1 MLPHTLTPHHMIVP
15 LKNKICVPILASV
28 VQNRVA
34 GVMIGA
40 AAAVQAGLVSLG
52 LPGWPC
58 PFLHV
63 VGLPCPGCG
72 LSRAMVALL
81 HGDWRTSLDLHAF
94 APIFALALV
103 LVIWATILP
112 QKQRI
117 WLVSQLEIVER
128 RTGITA
134 ILLIGLVLY
143 WLVRL
148 LIFPAAFINLIKGQI

>member
-1 MLPHTLTPHHMIVP
+1 MIT
-15 LKNKICVPILASV
+15 AT
-28 VQNRVA
+28 
-34 GVMIGA
+34 
-40 AAAVQAGLVSLG
+40 AAVQAGLVSFG

-81 HGDWRTSLDLHAF
+81 QGNWRTSLDLHAF

-103 LVIWATILP
+103 LVIGATILP

-134 ILLIGLVLY
+134 ILLIGLVFY

-148 LIFPAAFINLIKGQI
+148 LIFPDAFINLVKG

>member
-1 MLPHTLTPHHMIVP
+1 
-15 LKNKICVPILASV
+15 
-28 VQNRVA
+28 
-34 GVMIGA
+34 
-40 AAAVQAGLVSLG
+40 
-52 LPGWPC
+52 
-58 PFLHV
+58 
-63 VGLPCPGCG
+63 
-72 LSRAMVALL
+72 MVALL

-112 QKQRI
+112 QTQRN
-117 WLVSQLEIVER
+117 WLVGRLEIVER

-148 LIFPAAFINLIKGQI
+148 LIFPAAFINLVKGQI

>member
-1 MLPHTLTPHHMIVP
+1 MLPHSLSPLGMTVP
-15 LKNKICVPILASV
+15 LKNELYTPILASI
-28 VQNRVA
+28 VQNRLA
-34 GVMIGA
+34 GLMITGA
-40 AAAVQAGLVSLG
+40 AGLQAGLVSLG

-58 PFLHV
+58 PFLHT

-72 LSRAMVALL
+72 LSRAIIALVQ
-81 HGDWRTSLDLHAF
+81 GDWRTSLTLHAF
-94 APIFALALV
+94 APLFILALV
-103 LVIWATILP
+103 LVVWATILP

-117 WLVSQLEIVER
+117 WLIGQLEIVER

-148 LIFPAAFINLIKGQI
+148 LIFPEAFINLIKG

>member
-1 MLPHTLTPHHMIVP
+1 MIT
-15 LKNKICVPILASV
+15 AT
-28 VQNRVA
+28 
-34 GVMIGA
+34 
-40 AAAVQAGLVSLG
+40 AAVQAGLVSFG

-81 HGDWRTSLDLHAF
+81 QGNWRTSLDLHAF

-103 LVIWATILP
+103 LVIGATILP

-117 WLVSQLEIVER
+117 WLVSWLEIVER

-134 ILLIGLVLY
+134 ILLIGLVFY

-148 LIFPAAFINLIKGQI
+148 LIFPDAFINLVKG